1 MDLSL
6 CCETSELIETS
17 GLIET
22 TDPIETQTTNE
33 TDLIIEETHI
43 EQTVREETMNAINL
57 EIIKTKIEL
66 LNKTQHI
73 EVLKIMKKYQSIKI
87 NENKSGIYINL
98 SFLPSDAINEL
109 KLYIEYIYEQ
119 EHSLKQTETVKDDIK
134 KSFFI

>member
-6 CCETSELIETS
+6 YCETTIPIQTSELIVH
-17 GLIET
+17 IET
-22 TDPIETQTTNE
+22 ISTNE
-33 TDLIIEETHI
+33 TSLIIEEPHI
-43 EQTVREETMNAINL
+43 EQTVREETITAINL
-57 EIIKTKIEL
+57 EIIKTKIEM

-73 EVLKIMKKYQSIKI
+73 EVLKIMKKYPSIKI

-109 KLYIEYIYEQ
+109 KLYIEYIYDQ